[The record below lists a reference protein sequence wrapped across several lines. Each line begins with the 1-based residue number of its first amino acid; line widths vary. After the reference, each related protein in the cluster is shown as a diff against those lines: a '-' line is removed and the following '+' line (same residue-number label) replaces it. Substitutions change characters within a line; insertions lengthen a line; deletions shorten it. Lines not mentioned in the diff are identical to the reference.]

1 MNAKPS
7 QRDER
12 GRSQRR
18 EEMNAQR
25 QADDHRRQQRALV
38 EQIRR
43 FKPTIEQSQRLQR
56 ELQNILA
63 DR

>member
-1 MNAKPS
+1 
-7 QRDER
+7 
-12 GRSQRR
+12 
-18 EEMNAQR
+18 MNAQR